1 MPHGFINP
9 IPFDYVP
16 EELNNCI
23 SSIKGVCDQNIPQI
37 ADVYNYGKN
46 IPLIRSTVGYSSI
59 MKEYEETG
67 NMRDIF
73 DAPANNIVAPSVG
86 TSFID

>member
-1 MPHGFINP
+1 
-9 IPFDYVP
+9 
-16 EELNNCI
+16 
-23 SSIKGVCDQNIPQI
+23 
-37 ADVYNYGKN
+37 GKN